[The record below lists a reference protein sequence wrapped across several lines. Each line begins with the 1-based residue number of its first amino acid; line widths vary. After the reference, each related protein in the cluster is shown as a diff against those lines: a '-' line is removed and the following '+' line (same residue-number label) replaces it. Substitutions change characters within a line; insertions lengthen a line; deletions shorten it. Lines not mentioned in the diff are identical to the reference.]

1 MRRHILVLIAFL
13 IASILSISAQE
24 IAEER
29 TTKYV
34 FELNKIKRQVQ
45 VDGVVAKTKLVDNV
59 TSCKL
64 DWLNYQME
72 LIVKEG
78 GDYGSLSLE
87 KIKAILIENKVDL
100 VKFTKET
107 ITK

>member
-1 MRRHILVLIAFL
+1 MKRHVLLLFAFL
-13 IASILSISAQE
+13 ITSVISISAQE
-24 IAEER
+24 TAKER

-34 FELNKIKRQVQ
+34 FQLNKIKHQIQ
-45 VDGVVAKTKLVDNV
+45 VDGVVSKTKLVDNV
-59 TSCKL
+59 TNCKL

-72 LIVKEG
+72 IIAKEG
-78 GDYGSLSLE
+78 GEYGSLSLE
-87 KIKAILIENKVDL
+87 KIKAILIENNVDL

>member
-34 FELNKIKRQVQ
+34 FELNKIKHQVQ
-45 VDGVVAKTKLVDNV
+45 VDGVVAKARLVNNV
-59 TSCKL
+59 TNCKL

-72 LIVKEG
+72 IIVKEG
-78 GDYGSLSLE
+78 GEYGSLSLE
-87 KIKAILIENKVDL
+87 KIKAILIENNVDL